1 MGMRA
6 GRGVR
11 LLGWAVLMVVLALA
25 LGTLVPRPLIGGAPA
40 AAGER
45 HLLVLTNPI
54 HTDIAVPID
63 EAVLEKF
70 GFLVDEGMPADASG
84 ARYLVFGWGSRAFYL
99 ETPTWAELK
108 PGPLLKAL
116 TLDRSALHV
125 DVMGE
130 IGMSHPAVSRFEVGA
145 TEFDAMLDFIAASFQ
160 RDDRGVLRIA
170 GTGYGDTDAFF
181 EANGYFTALAG
192 CNTWA
197 AAALRKAGLTTGWWN
212 PLPVTLGWSLGLYNA
227 ASDQP
232 GGVQP

>member
-1 MGMRA
+1 MGRA
-6 GRGVR
+6 RRGVR
-11 LLGWAVLMVVLALA
+11 FLGGAVMLLVLALL
-25 LGTLVPRPLIGGAPA
+25 LGTLVPRPLIGRSPA
-40 AAGER
+40 AAAER

-63 EAVLEKF
+63 EAVLQRF
-70 GFLVDEGMPADASG
+70 GFLEDSGVPAYALG

-99 ETPTWAELK
+99 ETPTWADLK

-130 IGMSHPAVSRFEVGA
+130 IAMPHPAVARFEVGEA
-145 TEFDAMLDFIAASFQ
+145 EFEAMLEFITASFQ
-160 RDDRGVLRIA
+160 RDGSAIKLIKDA
-170 GTGYGDTDAFF
+170 GYGQTDAFF
-181 EANGYFTALAG
+181 EANGYFNALAG

-212 PLPVTLGWSLGLYNA
+212 PLPVTLGWSLSLYNS